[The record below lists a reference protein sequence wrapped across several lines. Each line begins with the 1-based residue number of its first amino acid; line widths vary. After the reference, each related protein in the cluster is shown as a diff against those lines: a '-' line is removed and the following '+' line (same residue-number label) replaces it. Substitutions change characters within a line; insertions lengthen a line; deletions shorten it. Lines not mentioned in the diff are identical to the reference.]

1 MFKCCEIV
9 LAFVKSLSTKKSH
22 QDKEPYLLLPQKL
35 CQGLWHLL
43 PQWMVMG
50 EGRVGVE
57 VEGEGVAEGSLDYCL
72 HLELTQRITSEY
84 LALSDVNFYGKA
96 KP

>member
-1 MFKCCEIV
+1 
-9 LAFVKSLSTKKSH
+9 
-22 QDKEPYLLLPQKL
+22 
-35 CQGLWHLL
+35 
-43 PQWMVMG
+43 MG

-57 VEGEGVAEGSLDYCL
+57 VEGEGVAEGSLDHCF

-84 LALSDVNFYGKA
+84 LALSEVNFYGKA

>member
-1 MFKCCEIV
+1 
-9 LAFVKSLSTKKSH
+9 
-22 QDKEPYLLLPQKL
+22 
-35 CQGLWHLL
+35 
-43 PQWMVMG
+43 MG

-57 VEGEGVAEGSLDYCL
+57 VEGEGVAEGSLDHCL
-72 HLELTQRITSEY
+72 HLELTKRITSEH

>member
-1 MFKCCEIV
+1 
-9 LAFVKSLSTKKSH
+9 
-22 QDKEPYLLLPQKL
+22 
-35 CQGLWHLL
+35 
-43 PQWMVMG
+43 MG
-50 EGRVGVE
+50 EGRVGVEVE
-57 VEGEGVAEGSLDYCL
+57 VEGEGVAEGSLDHRL